1 MKLRHKI
8 LLGASLLAVLP
19 VLATGGLISF
29 LSTELAER
37 SLVEQSREQLTTI
50 RELKGEQI
58 EDYFRIVRGELQTE
72 SARGSVVTALRE
84 LSAAAAELDG
94 TLDPAGPVPES
105 VAGFYRDDAVR
116 LARER
121 TGQEVDNESLL
132 AGLDPL
138 AAALQQ
144 SYLVANPSPVGFKD
158 ELTSAGESAYD
169 LAHARHHPDLRDIVR
184 ASGDSAGYTDVLL
197 IDGDSARVVYSSAK
211 ALDFGVSL
219 EAEAYA
225 DTALGRAF
233 RRAWDAAS
241 TEDVVFADFAAYRP
255 GYGSP
260 SALIAS
266 PVAAGGERVG
276 VMVLRF
282 PPNRI
287 DAIMSS
293 AEAWRQA
300 GLRETGETY
309 LVGADGTMR
318 NDSRFL
324 VEAREDYLSAL
335 GEAGVDGDTVRR
347 IGESGSSVLL
357 QPVRTDS
364 VEAAFAGRTGF
375 QRDTDYRGE
384 SVFAAYAPLRVQGL
398 NWAIVAQFDEAEA
411 LAPVAELRTSVL
423 GGSAAVGLVVLAL
436 GGGAGWAFTRTVT
449 RPVRHLE
456 DTVRRIS
463 AGDDEARAR
472 MTTGD
477 EMQTLGDAF
486 DELLDERIRRYEEAQ
501 RENERLNNSV
511 IELLKAV
518 HELSQHDLTVK
529 VPVTEDVTGPVAD
542 ALNQMVS
549 EVGELLQEASGV
561 AEQVGTASARL
572 KRQAEAVKEM
582 AGREGEEVDAM
593 TAELEAAAQTMSQ
606 IAELAERCDRIAA
619 QASETTGTALET
631 VNGTVQG
638 MGVIRELVHET
649 EKRIKRL
656 GERSQEISGAV
667 DLINT
672 IAERTHVLA
681 LNAAMQAAAAGEAGR
696 GFAVVAD
703 EVQRLA
709 ESSRNATSQISGLVH
724 NIQVETADTIT
735 TMGRTISEVVE
746 GSRLAEQAG
755 QEMARTRETTGELVA
770 AVQEIAGDSRRQVE
784 GSTSLRRR
792 AASVQL
798 STRNTRERLDEQTR
812 QTGVLANSAGSLL
825 TAIRAFRL
833 PGSEGEPAGETYE
846 QAEAATPTVRTVGGG
861 EQQRGS

>member
-19 VLATGGLISF
+19 VLVTGGLVSF
-29 LSTELAER
+29 LSTELAQR

-50 RELKGEQI
+50 RELKGQQI
-58 EDYFRIVRGELQTE
+58 GDYFRRVRGQLQTE
-72 SARGSVVTALRE
+72 SARPDAAAALRE
-84 LSAAAAELDG
+84 LSAALGEQAAGLAD
-94 TLDPAGPVPES
+94 AVAVPEAL
-105 VAGFYRDDAVR
+105 AGFYRNEAVR
-116 LARER
+116 LGRER
-121 TGQEVDNESLL
+121 SGGDLDSGALL
-132 AGLDPL
+132 DALDPL
-138 AAALQQ
+138 AAALQRD
-144 SYLVANPSPVGFKD
+144 YIVANPSPVGFKD
-158 ELTSAGESAYD
+158 EMMAAPGNTAYD
-169 LAHARHHPDLRDIVR
+169 LAHARHHPRLRDLVH
-184 ASGDSAGYTDVLL
+184 ASAGGAGYADVLL
-197 IDGDSARVVYSSAK
+197 VDADSARVVYSAAK

-219 EAEAYA
+219 DSGAHAA
-225 DTALGRAF
+225 SALGRVF
-233 RRAWDAAS
+233 RRAVEAPS
-241 TEDVVFADFAAYRP
+241 PQDVIFGDFQSYQP
-255 GYGSP
+255 GYGSA
-260 SALIAS
+260 SAFVAS
-266 PVAAGGERVG
+266 PVSAGGERVG
-276 VMVLRF
+276 VMVFRF
-282 PPNRI
+282 PPDRI
-287 DAIMSS
+287 DAIMKS
-293 AEAWRQA
+293 AEAWRQV

-324 VEAREDYLSAL
+324 VEARDDYLAALSA
-335 GEAGVDGDTVRR
+335 AGVAEDTVRR
-347 IGESGSSVLL
+347 IAESNSSVLL
-357 QPVRTDS
+357 QPVRTEA

-375 QRDTDYRGE
+375 ARDTDYRGQP
-384 SVFAAYAPLRVQGL
+384 VFSAYAPLPVQGL
-398 NWAIVAQFDEAEA
+398 NYAIVAQFDEAEA
-411 LAPVAELRTSVL
+411 LAPVAELRSSVL
-423 GGSAAVGLVVLAL
+423 GGSAAVGVVVLAL

-463 AGDDEARAR
+463 AGEDDARVR

-486 DELLDERIRRYEEAQ
+486 DELLDERIHRYEEAQ

-561 AEQVGTASARL
+561 AEQVGTASQRL
-572 KRQAEAVKEM
+572 KRQAEAVKQM
-582 AGREGEEVDAM
+582 AAEEGSEVDAM
-593 TAELEAAAQTMSQ
+593 TTELEAAAHTMTQ

-631 VNGTVQG
+631 VNGTVEG

-746 GSRLAEQAG
+746 GSKLAERAG
-755 QEMARTRETTGELVA
+755 QQMARTRETTGELVA
-770 AVQEIAGDSRRQVE
+770 AVQEIAGDSRQQLE
-784 GSTSLRRR
+784 SSTSLRRK

-798 STRNTRERLDEQTR
+798 STRKTRERLDEQTR
-812 QTGVLANSAGSLL
+812 QTGALASSAGSLL

-833 PGSEGEPAGETYE
+833 PESERAVAEAPAARTVAGGEP
-846 QAEAATPTVRTVGGG
+846 
-861 EQQRGS
+861 QRGS